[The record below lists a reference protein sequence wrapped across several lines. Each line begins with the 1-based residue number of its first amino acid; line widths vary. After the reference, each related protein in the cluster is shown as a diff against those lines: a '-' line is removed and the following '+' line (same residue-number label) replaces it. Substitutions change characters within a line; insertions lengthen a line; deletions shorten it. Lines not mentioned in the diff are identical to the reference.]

1 MRQRLSCRMLGAESL
16 AGVRELYDRELRA
29 QILDR
34 W

>member
-16 AGVRELYDRELRA
+16 AGVRELYRTLRA